1 MKKEFLFIAFLAF
14 AKLTAAQTNT
24 FPASGNVG
32 VGTTT
37 PSEKLTIDGNVKL
50 ANVGSGYLINYASFS
65 ETHGGLSTILGN
77 NVMGGVTTN
86 TIRKTANP
94 YDAGSF
100 ISLNYLY
107 GITFHTD
114 ITNGLNVDVPVEN
127 SEKMRITQ
135 SGNVGIGT
143 STPSEKLS
151 VNGKIRA
158 KEIKVETA
166 NWPDYVFAEEYKV
179 TTLEELESYIKANK
193 HLPEMPS
200 AKEVETNGVEL
211 GEIVKL
217 QQKKIEELTL
227 YLIEQNKQ
235 IQKLLKEVKKD
246 K

>member
-1 MKKEFLFIAFLAF
+1 MKKEILSIAFLALT
-14 AKLTAAQTNT
+14 KLAVGQTNT
-24 FPASGNVG
+24 FPTNGNVG
-32 VGTTT
+32 VGTTN
-37 PSEKLTIDGNVKL
+37 PSEKLTVDGNIKL
-50 ANVGSGYLINYASFS
+50 ANVGSGYLINYASLS
-65 ETHGGLSTILGN
+65 ETNGGLSTILGN
-77 NVMGGVTTN
+77 NVMGGVTSN
-86 TIRKTANP
+86 TIRKTINP

-114 ITNGLNVDVPVEN
+114 ITNGLNVDVPVVN

-135 SGNVGIGT
+135 AGNVGIGT

-151 VNGKIRA
+151 VNGRIRA
-158 KEIKVETA
+158 KEIKVEA
-166 NWPDYVFAEEYKV
+166 VNWPDYVFGEEYKV
-179 TTLEELESYIKANK
+179 ATLEELERYIKANK

-235 IQKLLKEVKKD
+235 IQKLLKEVKKE